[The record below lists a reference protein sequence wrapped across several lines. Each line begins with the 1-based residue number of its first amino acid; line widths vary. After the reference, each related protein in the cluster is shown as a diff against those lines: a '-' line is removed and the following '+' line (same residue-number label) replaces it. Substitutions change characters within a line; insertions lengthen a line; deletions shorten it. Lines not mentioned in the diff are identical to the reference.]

1 MTKKKDPIM
10 VEAHEIGKSED
21 LKPLHGMTLTS
32 AIWYPETE
40 QIGLSFRKGDE
51 AQGIMIYLKHG
62 KVRLSDR
69 ITIPEESRETW
80 EAKGEEEQ

>member
-1 MTKKKDPIM
+1 MTKKAPIM
-10 VEAHEIGKSED
+10 VKAHQITTTKE
-21 LKPLHGMTLTS
+21 LKPLQGMTLTS

-62 KVRLSDR
+62 KVGLSDR
-69 ITIPEESRETW
+69 ITIPEESRKTW
-80 EAKGEEEQ
+80 GAKGEKEQ